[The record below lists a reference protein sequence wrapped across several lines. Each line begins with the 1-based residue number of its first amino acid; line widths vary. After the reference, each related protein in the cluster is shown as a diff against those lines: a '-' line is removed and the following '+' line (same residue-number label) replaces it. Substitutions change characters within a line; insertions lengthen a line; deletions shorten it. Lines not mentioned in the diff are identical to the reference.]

1 SGGPQVAAAGA
12 APMTDR
18 NLNAGRATGDG
29 REPAV
34 APPPPA
40 PRSDDRAWA
49 LGFLRLIQARDDRSR
64 RCA

>member
-1 SGGPQVAAAGA
+1 
-12 APMTDR
+12 MTDR